1 MGKRRRNK
9 PKPRQRPPQRPPRAK
24 RILVDAAS
32 ATAQTEWLATLKG
45 KLLVA
50 GLIIVTGAGAMAPGL
65 GGELL
70 NWDDDRFVERNVQIR
85 ELSADNLRAIFGG
98 PHFEA
103 YHPLH
108 LLSYTLDYQLFG
120 LWAPGYKLHN
130 LGLYLLCLALLFRLL
145 LQLGFSRLAAL
156 LGTLVFAAHP
166 LHVEAVVWVSARKES
181 LSLALM
187 LGAALAY
194 LGSASWRRPLRWL
207 ALALFGLAL
216 LAKTSTVVLPPL
228 LVAIDVILRRR
239 RLGAALLHSAPLW
252 LLGLGV
258 SVYVVGLWQQNA
270 MLRPDPQGGAA
281 AALVFKSY
289 WHHASKLLVPINL
302 SPVYPIDRGGSF
314 DLQAALG
321 LALLLG
327 LGAALWRGR
336 WTRLPAAWFLLACL
350 PVCNLIPIYFFVQ
363 DRYAFVPSLALALA
377 VASVVLAARDL
388 PRKVLVGGIAAVV
401 ALLGALSAT
410 QAVHWRSSRALWQ
423 LATRVQPAS
432 FYGHLALGH
441 TLRKSGELQA
451 AGAAYRAAIK
461 LQPRFDAAR
470 IALCLTA
477 VQRASGAMKAA
488 QVEAGLKRSWIDG
501 PTLLRSGNAWL
512 RAGWKPC
519 AALAERRAFALR
531 PPGPAERVAAASRW
545 TAAGEGAAALQHL
558 AAAGSAPTG
567 SLAAPYHEVR
577 AQALLL
583 AGKRREA
590 RRALARSLTLAP
602 RSREALLQAAARFE
616 ALGRGELARFYRA
629 EASRPGPATSR
640 PSR

>member
-1 MGKRRRNK
+1 
-9 PKPRQRPPQRPPRAK
+9 
-24 RILVDAAS
+24 
-32 ATAQTEWLATLKG
+32 
-45 KLLVA
+45 
-50 GLIIVTGAGAMAPGL
+50 MAPGL

-85 ELSADNLRAIFGG
+85 ALSADNLGAIFGG

-130 LGLYLLCLALLFRLL
+130 LCLYLLCLALLFRLIL
-145 LQLGFSRLAAL
+145 HLGFSRLAAL

-187 LGAALAY
+187 LGAALCY
-194 LGSASWRRPLRWL
+194 LDSASWRRPLRWL

-252 LLGLGV
+252 ALGLGV
-258 SVYVVGLWQQNA
+258 SVYVVGLWQENA

-281 AALVFKSY
+281 AALVLKSY

-302 SPVYPIDRGGSF
+302 SPVYPIDRSGSF

-327 LGAALWRGR
+327 LGVALWRGR

-377 VASVVLAARDL
+377 VASAVLAARDL
-388 PRKVLVGGIAAVV
+388 LPRKILIGGAAAVI

-410 QAVHWRSSRALWQ
+410 QAAHWRNSRSLWQ
-423 LATRVQPAS
+423 LATRVQPQS

-441 TLRKSGELQA
+441 TLRKRGELQA
-451 AGAAYRAAIK
+451 AGAAYRAAIT
-461 LQPRFDAAR
+461 LQPRFDVAR

-477 VQRASGAMKAA
+477 VQRASGAKASSR
-488 QVEAGLKRSWIDG
+488 VEASLKRGWTDG

-531 PPGPAERVAAASRW
+531 PPGPKERVAAASRW

-558 AAAGSAPTG
+558 TAVGSPPTG
-567 SLAAPYHEVR
+567 PLGPAFHEVR

-583 AGKRREA
+583 SGKQREA
-590 RRALARSLTLAP
+590 EQALARSLALAP
-602 RSREALLQAAARFE
+602 RSAEALRQAAGRFE

-629 EASRPGPATSR
+629 RAKVLGQR
-640 PSR
+640 